1 MLTNIFTNIL
11 LPLSLAIIM
20 LGMGSTLSAK
30 DFGRIITVPKPVL
43 LGLLGQLLFLPLLGF
58 AIATLLLSD
67 PYQQVG
73 VMILAS
79 CAGGATSNA
88 IVYLSKG
95 DLPLSITLTACSS
108 LVTVFTIPLVT
119 AYALSTFLTE
129 ADIIEFSIGN
139 TNLILILLTAIPVMI
154 GMTIKHYSPRAAVT
168 VDKIISKFSI
178 VFFVVLFFI
187 ILYQNLAIIKTA
199 ILEIGFAA
207 WFLNLLAMAAGY
219 GLAKLNGLEITQR
232 KTLSIEVGV
241 QNGAT
246 AIFIASTILANPE
259 ISLFP
264 AIYSIFMYVNV
275 FLLFFLVKS
284 KQS

>member
-1 MLTNIFTNIL
+1 MLTNIFTNVL

-20 LGMGSTLSAK
+20 LGMGSTLSLK
-30 DFGRIITVPKPVL
+30 DFARIITVPKPVF
-43 LGLLGQLLFLPLLGF
+43 LGLLGQLILLPLLGF
-58 AIATLLLSD
+58 VIATTLVSD

-119 AYALSTFLTE
+119 AYALSTFLSETE
-129 ADIIEFSIGN
+129 VIEFSIGN
-139 TNLILILLTAIPVMI
+139 TNLLLILLTAIPVAI
-154 GMTIKHYSPRAAVT
+154 GMTIKHYSVKVAT
-168 VDKIISKFSI
+168 IVDKVISKFSI
-178 VFFVVLFFI
+178 VFFVLLFFI
-187 ILYQNLAIIKTA
+187 ILYQNLTIIKTA
-199 ILEIGFAA
+199 IFEIGIAA
-207 WFLNLLAMAAGY
+207 WLLNLLAMLVGY
-219 GLAKLNGLEITQR
+219 YLAKLNALDITQR
-232 KTLSIEVGV
+232 KTLAVEVGV

-246 AIFIASTILANPE
+246 AIFIASTILANPQ

-275 FLLFFLVKS
+275 LIMFLIKS